1 MIGLRRYQPRFA
13 IVAAISVSGIVAF
26 LAPPAAV
33 AAQLQPMHARCS
45 RRRRRNASSAR
56 HRVARRRSAAS
67 RAECIYAAEKDAK
80 RIVRLALGE
89 FPSKDEASNAY
100 TRARANAQFDGL
112 KVENVRGVGQRAH
125 WLPQTNNFE
134 RTVLGEQVAFGELTV
149 LEGRRVYSVFIAPP
163 SRSKARDAIK
173 ARHPGLTP

>member
-1 MIGLRRYQPRFA
+1 MIGLRRYRPRVA
-13 IVAAISVSGIVAF
+13 IVAAIGVTATVAF
-26 LAPPAAV
+26 MTPPAAV
-33 AAQLQPMHARCS
+33 ATQLQPDACKVLTPKEAKRVLGKTP
-45 RRRRRNASSAR
+45 RREAKI
-56 HRVARRRSAAS
+56 RSIQGS
-67 RAECIYAAEKDAK
+67 ECIYAAEKDAK
-80 RIVRLALGE
+80 RIFRLALGE

-134 RTVLGEQVAFGELTV
+134 RTVVGEQVEFGELTA

-163 SRSKARDAIK
+163 SKSKARDAMKRVI
-173 ARHPGLTP
+173 AN

>member
-1 MIGLRRYQPRFA
+1 MIGLRRYRPRVA
-13 IVAAISVSGIVAF
+13 IVAAIGVTATVAF
-26 LAPPAAV
+26 MTPPAAV
-33 AAQLQPMHARCS
+33 ATQLQADACKVLTPKEAKRVLGKAP
-45 RRRRRNASSAR
+45 RREAKI
-56 HRVARRRSAAS
+56 RSVQGS
-67 RAECIYAAEKDAK
+67 ECIYATEKDAK

-134 RTVLGEQVAFGELTV
+134 RTVVGEQVEFGELTA

-163 SRSKARDAIK
+163 SKSKARDAMKRVI
-173 ARHPGLTP
+173 AN